1 MTAAEILSSESQ
13 ERMCAVVA
21 PENVDAFMAVCRRWD
36 VTATVIGEVTDGDRL
51 RITARRDGGRR
62 PAAHRRPRRPGLR
75 AAYARP
81 DWQDALQA
89 DTSEGAAARRT
100 RRAGRPGPARGRV
113 AGELAARTW
122 VTEQYDRYVRGN
134 TTLAPPADAG
144 VVRVDEASGRG
155 VAVSIDANA
164 RFCQL
169 DPRAGAQLA
178 LAESLRN
185 VASSGAVPVA
195 VTDCLNF
202 GSPEDPAVMWQF
214 AEAVRG
220 LADACAELG
229 HARDRRQRQLLQP
242 DRERGDPAD
251 AGGRRA
257 RRPRR
262 RRAPGAAGLGPEG
275 DAVLLLGETRD
286 ELGGSAWARV
296 VHDHLGGRPP
306 AVDLAAEPRLA
317 ALMAAAGAD
326 GLLTGA
332 HDLSDGGLAQ
342 ALVEA
347 SLAGGRG
354 ARVTL
359 PAAAG
364 PVRRPVLRAGRPD
377 ARHRRPGGADAVA
390 ARARAGVPAERLGTT
405 GGPALDIDGRRAG
418 PGRAA
423 RRVGEHAARAVR
435 WCPLAGKPLSGRPRV
450 RKVAFGHDTGGRAR
464 GRR

>member
-1 MTAAEILSSESQ
+1 MHVDLDTVPLRAENMTAAEILSSESQ
-13 ERMCAVVA
+13 ERMCAVVT

-51 RITARRDGGRR
+51 RITHRGETVVDVPPRTVAHDGPVYER
-62 PAAHRRPRRPGLR
+62 P
-75 AAYARP
+75 YARP

-89 DTSEGAAARRT
+89 DDVGGRARPSAPAELAAQVRELVAS
-100 RRAGRPGPARGRV
+100 PA
-113 AGELAARTW
+113 LAARTW

-134 TTLAPPADAG
+134 TDLRDARG
-144 VVRVDEASGRG
+144 RRRGPRRRASGRG

-178 LAESLRN
+178 LAESMRN

-214 AEAVRG
+214 AEAVARARRRLRG
-220 LADACAELG
+220 AG
-229 HARDRRQRQLLQP
+229 PARHRRERQLLQP

-257 RRPRR
+257 RHPHRR
-262 RRAPGAAGLGPEG
+262 HAGGRHGLGPEG
-275 DAVLLLGETRD
+275 HAVWLLGETRD
-286 ELGGSAWARV
+286 ELDGSAWAGV

-306 AVDLAAEPRLA
+306 AVDLAAESRLA
-317 ALMAAAGAD
+317 ALMASAGAD
-326 GLLTGA
+326 GLLSGA

-347 SLAGGRG
+347 SLATGRG
-354 ARVTL
+354 ARVALPRRRAWTPPRSCSPRPAARMLVTVAPGDEAELARRCADAGQAAARLGEVGGEVLEIEGVDPLPLAELRALSEATL
-359 PAAAG
+359 PAA
-364 PVRRPVLRAGRPD
+364 
-377 ARHRRPGGADAVA
+377 
-390 ARARAGVPAERLGTT
+390 
-405 GGPALDIDGRRAG
+405 LD
-418 PGRAA
+418 
-423 RRVGEHAARAVR
+423 
-435 WCPLAGKPLSGRPRV
+435 
-450 RKVAFGHDTGGRAR
+450 
-464 GRR
+464 